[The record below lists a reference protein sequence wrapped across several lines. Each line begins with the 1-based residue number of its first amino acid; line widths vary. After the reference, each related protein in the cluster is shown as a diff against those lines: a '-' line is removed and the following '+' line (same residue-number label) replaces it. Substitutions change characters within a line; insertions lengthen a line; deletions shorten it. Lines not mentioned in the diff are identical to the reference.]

1 MATAA
6 HLITPGHLF
15 PSDHA
20 DDGLSG
26 TEPEA
31 LGRCVEDHAV
41 ALLRVLAGAG
51 DAWEASPQKRRLL
64 SELLGSSTAP
74 SPTPR

>member
-6 HLITPGHLF
+6 HLITTEHLS

-26 TEPEA
+26 TEPEG
-31 LGRCVEDHAV
+31 LVRCVEDHAL
-41 ALLRVLAGAG
+41 ALLGVLADAG
-51 DAWEASPQKRRLL
+51 DAWEANPQERRLL
-64 SELLGSSTAP
+64 SELLGSSTVP
-74 SPTPR
+74 SPAP